1 MDAESLHRASE
12 AARLPHPIGYTA
24 VTASTNDDLRALARA
39 GAPSGT
45 ALVAGAQTAG
55 RGRLGRR
62 WEMAA
67 DGALALSVLVRPHTL
82 TPQQLPLLAL
92 AAAVAVVDVAGPGYG
107 IKWPNDVLDGQGRKV
122 AGVLC
127 ELEQAYPPVAVI
139 GIGVNVGAA
148 PELPEVGWLNAD
160 GGERDRATVAAALT
174 AAVLETVRLLCRNPD
189 AVLDRWRARAHTL
202 GRQVTVGAVTGE
214 AVALDPDGALVVRQ
228 ADGARVRVL
237 AGDVRM
243 VEDVSFDPG
252 RKPGLN
258 SR

>member
-1 MDAESLHRASE
+1 MDADALRRASE
-12 AARLPHPIGYTA
+12 AAKLPHPIGYIP

-62 WEMAA
+62 WEMADA
-67 DGALALSVLVRPHTL
+67 GALALSVLVRPHTL

-92 AAAVAVVDVAGPGYG
+92 AAAVAVVEVAGPGFG
-107 IKWPNDVLDGQGRKV
+107 IKWPNDVLDAQGRKV

-139 GIGVNVGAA
+139 GIGLNVGAA
-148 PELPEVGWLNAD
+148 PDLPGVGWLDAD
-160 GGERDRATVAAALT
+160 GGQRDRATVAAALT
-174 AAVLETVRLLCRNPD
+174 AAVLETVRQLCRNPD
-189 AVLDRWRARAHTL
+189 AVLDRWRSRSHTL
-202 GRQVTVGAVTGE
+202 GRQVSVGAVSGE

-243 VEDVSFDPG
+243 VEGAEYSP
-252 RKPGLN
+252 R
-258 SR
+258 